1 MSVVPAERRIGVV
14 TVLAPALF
22 GSEVLR
28 VGGAFLRFWG
38 RLTLANLVQ
47 VARASATCSTP

>member
-14 TVLAPALF
+14 TVLALALF
-22 GSEVLR
+22 GW